1 MTTHQFVS
9 THEVARLEGITHS
22 FRTRL
27 GGRAVQALRGVDL
40 SIPAGRSLGL
50 VGESGSGKSTLGR
63 VVTGLLEPSGGNLEI
78 LGQRVTGKSSRKRTP
93 GSVQMIFQNP
103 RASIDPKLPIWRAV
117 AEPLRVGGHSARRQD
132 VDDLLDRAGLS
143 ASYGDMY
150 AHQLSGGQC
159 QRVAI
164 ARAVAAKPQ
173 LIVADEPVSAL
184 DVSVQAQILNLLK
197 DIQEDSGTSFL
208 FISHDLGVVRFFCD
222 EVAVLYL
229 GQVQEYGS
237 TESILTEPAHPY
249 TRALASASP
258 TLFSE
263 AARERII
270 LAGEPP
276 KPDNPPSGCV
286 FHERCHLR
294 IGAICD
300 TVSPPTYSTPS
311 GEARCHLYAPTDS
324 SSSPL

>member
-40 SIPAGRSLGL
+40 SIQAGRSLGL

-78 LGQRVTGKSSRKRTP
+78 LGQRVTGQSSRKRTP

-103 RASIDPKLPIWRAV
+103 RASIDPKLPIWRAI
-117 AEPLRVGGHSARRQD
+117 AEPLRIGGHSTRRQD

-311 GEARCHLYAPTDS
+311 GEARCHLYAPTLSLS
-324 SSSPL
+324 S

>member
-1 MTTHQFVS
+1 MNTAHVVS
-9 THEVARLEGITHS
+9 SREVVKLDGITHS
-22 FRTRL
+22 FKTRL
-27 GGRAVQALRGVDL
+27 GGPAVQALRGVDL
-40 SIPAGRSLGL
+40 TITAGRSLGL

-63 VVTGLLEPSGGNLEI
+63 VVTGLLQPTGGTVEI
-78 LGQRVTGKSSRKRTP
+78 LGRPVSGKNAMKRTP

-103 RASIDPKLPIWRAV
+103 RASIDPKLPIWRAI
-117 AEPLRVGGHSARRQD
+117 AEPLRVGGYSSRRRDID
-132 VDDLLDRAGLS
+132 VLLDQAGLGS
-143 ASYGDMY
+143 AYGDMY

-164 ARAVAAKPQ
+164 ARAVAAKPK

-197 DIQEDSGTSFL
+197 DIQEESDTSFL

-222 EVAVLYL
+222 DVAVLYL
-229 GQVQEYGS
+229 GQVQESGS
-237 TESILTEPAHPY
+237 TEAILTNPQHPY

-258 TLFSE
+258 TLLS
-263 AARERII
+263 AATGERII

-286 FHERCHLR
+286 FHERCHQYL
-294 IGAICD
+294 GPIC
-300 TVSPPTYSTPS
+300 TQTPPPMYPTDS
-311 GEARCHLYAPTDS
+311 GSARCHIYAPNTSD
-324 SSSPL
+324 

>member
-9 THEVARLEGITHS
+9 THEVARLEGITRS

-63 VVTGLLEPSGGNLEI
+63 VVTGLLEPSGGSLEI
-78 LGQRVTGKSSRKRTP
+78 LGQRVTGKTSRKRTP

-117 AEPLRVGGHSARRQD
+117 AEPLRIGGHSARRKD
-132 VDDLLDRAGLS
+132 VNDLLDRAGLS

-300 TVSPPTYSTPS
+300 TISPPTYSTPS
-311 GEARCHLYAPTDS
+311 GEARCHLYAPTHS
-324 SSSPL
+324 SSSLL

>member
-1 MTTHQFVS
+1 
-9 THEVARLEGITHS
+9 
-22 FRTRL
+22 
-27 GGRAVQALRGVDL
+27 
-40 SIPAGRSLGL
+40 
-50 VGESGSGKSTLGR
+50 
-63 VVTGLLEPSGGNLEI
+63 
-78 LGQRVTGKSSRKRTP
+78 
-93 GSVQMIFQNP
+93 
-103 RASIDPKLPIWRAV
+103 
-117 AEPLRVGGHSARRQD
+117 
-132 VDDLLDRAGLS
+132 
-143 ASYGDMY
+143 MY

-237 TESILTEPAHPY
+237 TESILTDPAHPY

-270 LAGEPP
+270 LTGEPP

>member
-40 SIPAGRSLGL
+40 SIQAGRSLGL

-63 VVTGLLEPSGGNLEI
+63 VVTGLLDPSGGNLEI

-117 AEPLRVGGHSARRQD
+117 AEPLRTSGNSARRQD
-132 VDDLLDRAGLS
+132 VDELLDRAGLS
-143 ASYGDMY
+143 ASYGNMY

-164 ARAVAAKPQ
+164 ARAVAAKPK
-173 LIVADEPVSAL
+173 LIVAVEPVSAL

-197 DIQEDSGTSFL
+197 DIQEESGTSFL

-237 TESILTEPAHPY
+237 TESILTRPAHPY

-311 GEARCHLYAPTDS
+311 GQARCHLYAPTHSAS
-324 SSSPL
+324 S

>member
-1 MTTHQFVS
+1 M
-9 THEVARLEGITHS
+9 
-22 FRTRL
+22 
-27 GGRAVQALRGVDL
+27 
-40 SIPAGRSLGL
+40 
-50 VGESGSGKSTLGR
+50 
-63 VVTGLLEPSGGNLEI
+63 
-78 LGQRVTGKSSRKRTP
+78 
-93 GSVQMIFQNP
+93 
-103 RASIDPKLPIWRAV
+103 
-117 AEPLRVGGHSARRQD
+117 
-132 VDDLLDRAGLS
+132 
-143 ASYGDMY
+143 
-150 AHQLSGGQC
+150 
-159 QRVAI
+159 AI
-164 ARAVAAKPQ
+164 ARAVAAKPK

-237 TESILTEPAHPY
+237 TESILTDPAHPY

-270 LAGEPP
+270 LTGEPP
-276 KPDNPPSGCV
+276 KPDNPPGGCV

-311 GEARCHLYAPTDS
+311 GEARCHLYAPPNSAS
-324 SSSPL
+324 S

>member
-1 MTTHQFVS
+1 M
-9 THEVARLEGITHS
+9 EGITHS

-40 SIPAGRSLGL
+40 AIPAGRSLGL

-78 LGQRVTGKSSRKRTP
+78 LGQRVTGKSSHKRAP

-117 AEPLRVGGHSARRQD
+117 AEPLRIGGHSARRKD

-237 TESILTEPAHPY
+237 TESILTDPAHPY

-263 AARERII
+263 AVRERII
-270 LAGEPP
+270 LVGEPP

-294 IGAICD
+294 IGKICD

-311 GEARCHLYAPTDS
+311 GEARCHLYAPTHS
-324 SSSPL
+324 SSTPL

>member
-40 SIPAGRSLGL
+40 SIQAGRSLGL

-63 VVTGLLEPSGGNLEI
+63 VVTGLLDPSGGNLEI

-117 AEPLRVGGHSARRQD
+117 AEPLRTSGNSARRQD
-132 VDDLLDRAGLS
+132 VDELLDRAGLS
-143 ASYGDMY
+143 ASYGNMY

-164 ARAVAAKPQ
+164 ARAVAAKPK

-197 DIQEDSGTSFL
+197 DIQEESGTSFL

-237 TESILTEPAHPY
+237 TESILTRPAHPY

-311 GEARCHLYAPTDS
+311 GQARCHLYAPTHSAS
-324 SSSPL
+324 S

>member
-1 MTTHQFVS
+1 MTTHQSVS
-9 THEVARLEGITHS
+9 TREVARLEGITHS

-40 SIPAGRSLGL
+40 AIPAGRSLGL

-78 LGQRVTGKSSRKRTP
+78 LGQRVTGKSSHKRAP

-117 AEPLRVGGHSARRQD
+117 AEPLRIGGHSARRKD

-143 ASYGDMY
+143 ASYGDMH

-237 TESILTEPAHPY
+237 TESILTDPAHPY

-263 AARERII
+263 AVRERII
-270 LAGEPP
+270 LVGEPP

-294 IGAICD
+294 IGTICD

-311 GEARCHLYAPTDS
+311 GEARCHLYAPTHS
-324 SSSPL
+324 SSTPL

>member
-1 MTTHQFVS
+1 VTTHQFVS

-40 SIPAGRSLGL
+40 SIQAGRSLGL

-78 LGQRVTGKSSRKRTP
+78 LGQRVTGKSSCKRTP

-103 RASIDPKLPIWRAV
+103 RASIDPKLPIWRAI
-117 AEPLRVGGHSARRQD
+117 AEPLRIGGHSARRQD

-311 GEARCHLYAPTDS
+311 GEARCHLYAPTIS
-324 SSSPL
+324 SSS

>member
-9 THEVARLEGITHS
+9 KHEVARLEGITHS

-63 VVTGLLEPSGGNLEI
+63 VVTGLLEPSGGSLEI
-78 LGQRVTGKSSRKRTP
+78 LGQRVTGKTSRKRTP

-117 AEPLRVGGHSARRQD
+117 AEPLRIGGHSARRKD
-132 VDDLLDRAGLS
+132 VNDLLDRAGLS

-300 TVSPPTYSTPS
+300 TISPPTYSTPS
-311 GEARCHLYAPTDS
+311 GEARCHLYAPTHSAS
-324 SSSPL
+324 SLL

>member
-1 MTTHQFVS
+1 M
-9 THEVARLEGITHS
+9 EGITHS

-40 SIPAGRSLGL
+40 SIQAGRSLGL

-117 AEPLRVGGHSARRQD
+117 AEPPRTSGNSARRQD
-132 VDDLLDRAGLS
+132 VDELLDRAGLS

-164 ARAVAAKPQ
+164 ARAVAAKPK

-197 DIQEDSGTSFL
+197 DIQEESGTSFL

-237 TESILTEPAHPY
+237 TESILTRPAHPY

-311 GEARCHLYAPTDS
+311 GQARCHLYAPTHSAS
-324 SSSPL
+324 S

>member
-40 SIPAGRSLGL
+40 SIQAGRSLGL

-117 AEPLRVGGHSARRQD
+117 AEPLRTSGNSARRQD
-132 VDDLLDRAGLS
+132 VDELLDRAGLS

-164 ARAVAAKPQ
+164 ARAVAAKPK

-197 DIQEDSGTSFL
+197 DIQEESGTSFL

-237 TESILTEPAHPY
+237 TESILTRPAHPY

-311 GEARCHLYAPTDS
+311 GQARCHLYAPTHSAS
-324 SSSPL
+324 S

>member
-1 MTTHQFVS
+1 M
-9 THEVARLEGITHS
+9 EGITHS

-40 SIPAGRSLGL
+40 SIQAGRSLGL

-63 VVTGLLEPSGGNLEI
+63 VVTGLLDPSGGNLEI

-117 AEPLRVGGHSARRQD
+117 AEPLRTSGNSARRQD
-132 VDDLLDRAGLS
+132 VDELLDRAGLS
-143 ASYGDMY
+143 ASYGNMY

-164 ARAVAAKPQ
+164 ARAVAAKPK
-173 LIVADEPVSAL
+173 LIVAVEPVSAL

-197 DIQEDSGTSFL
+197 DIQEESGTSFL

-237 TESILTEPAHPY
+237 TESILTRPAHPY

-311 GEARCHLYAPTDS
+311 GQARCHLYAPTHSAS
-324 SSSPL
+324 S

>member
-1 MTTHQFVS
+1 MTKHQLVS

-117 AEPLRVGGHSARRQD
+117 AEPLRIGGHSARRQD

-164 ARAVAAKPQ
+164 ARAVAAKPK

-237 TESILTEPAHPY
+237 TESILTDPAHPY

-270 LAGEPP
+270 LTGEPP
-276 KPDNPPSGCV
+276 KPDNPPGGCV

-311 GEARCHLYAPTDS
+311 GEARCHLYSPPNSAS
-324 SSSPL
+324 S

>member
-1 MTTHQFVS
+1 M
-9 THEVARLEGITHS
+9 I
-22 FRTRL
+22 
-27 GGRAVQALRGVDL
+27 
-40 SIPAGRSLGL
+40 
-50 VGESGSGKSTLGR
+50 
-63 VVTGLLEPSGGNLEI
+63 
-78 LGQRVTGKSSRKRTP
+78 SR
-93 GSVQMIFQNP
+93 NP

-117 AEPLRVGGHSARRQD
+117 AEPLRIGGHSARRQD

-164 ARAVAAKPQ
+164 ARAVAAKPK

-237 TESILTEPAHPY
+237 TESILTDPAHPY

-270 LAGEPP
+270 LTGEPP
-276 KPDNPPSGCV
+276 KPDNPPGGCV

-311 GEARCHLYAPTDS
+311 GEARCHLYAPPNPRVHEHVTALTETFS
-324 SSSPL
+324 FTPTPGTEYHEHQSPQDPRLHRRRV